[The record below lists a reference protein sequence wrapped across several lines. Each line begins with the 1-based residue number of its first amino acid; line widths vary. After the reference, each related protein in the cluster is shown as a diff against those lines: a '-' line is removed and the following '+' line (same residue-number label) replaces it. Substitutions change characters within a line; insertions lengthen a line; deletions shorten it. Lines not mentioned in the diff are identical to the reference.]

1 MMDVAEYYCNLHKH
15 SESVLHEMLADRDA
29 LEALTTSQNYLLG
42 YERMQVAISD
52 RPEKEVISAAVKEY
66 QFALFALSVG
76 QYRHAFVGLRLFFEL
91 MLVTVQFSAHEIDYR
106 LWAKDAK
113 DINWGAL
120 KDTQTGVFSANFINA
135 FNPSF
140 SGNAKQYL
148 AIAET
153 VYRECSEFVHGNAN
167 THISLT
173 SDIVFNKEIFL
184 SWHQKAEAMRMVVIF
199 VFSARYL
206 NYINPSEIGNLE
218 PIISDVIGHLPAVQA
233 VFSIP
238 YQGVNNG

>member
-15 SESVLHEMLADRDA
+15 SESVLREMLADKDA
-29 LEALTTSQNYLLG
+29 LEALTTSQNYLLD
-42 YERMQVAISD
+42 YEKIQAAISD
-52 RPEKEVISAAVKEY
+52 RPENEVISAAVKEY

-135 FNPSF
+135 FNPGF

-148 AIAET
+148 ALAET

-167 THISLT
+167 THISLPP
-173 SDIVFNKEIFL
+173 DIVFDKEIFF

-206 NYINPSEIGNLE
+206 NYINPSAIANLE
-218 PIISDVIGHLPAVQA
+218 PIISDVIGHLSAVQA
-233 VFSIP
+233 VFSMP
-238 YQGVNNG
+238 SKG

>member
-1 MMDVAEYYCNLHKH
+1 MNVAEHYCNLHQH
-15 SESVLHEMLADRDA
+15 SERVLREMLADSDA
-29 LEALTTSQNYLLG
+29 LEALTASQNFLLD
-42 YERMQVAISD
+42 YETILAAIID
-52 RPEKEVISAAVKEY
+52 RPEVDVVRAAVKEY

-91 MLVTVQFSAHEIDYR
+91 MLVAVQFSAHEIDYR

-113 DINWGAL
+113 DINWNAL
-120 KDTQTGVFSANFINA
+120 KDSQVGVFAVNFINA

-140 SGNAKQYL
+140 SGNGKQYL

-167 THISLT
+167 THASLPA
-173 SDIVFNKEIFL
+173 DIIFNKEVFL
-184 SWHQKAEAMRMVVIF
+184 SWHQKASTMRVVVTF
-199 VFSARYL
+199 VFAARYL
-206 NYINPSEIGNLE
+206 NYINSDATRNIE
-218 PIISDVIGHLPAVQA
+218 PIVSDVIGHLPAVQA

-238 YQGVNNG
+238 SGE